1 MTSRKMFQYAALTGV
16 GFAIPTIVYFVMLPH
31 PLYVLHLAVFLS
43 GIAGVYLGFSV
54 LDGRPRTIVMEA
66 TVLIMFFALAILGLK
81 FSLWIL
87 AFGYFAHGVWDC
99 LHHPKLITTKIAAWY
114 PPFCAVYDWS
124 VATFIVVYM
133 YL

>member
-1 MTSRKMFQYAALTGV
+1 MPDKKMYQYAALIGI
-16 GFAIPTIVYFVMLPH
+16 GLAIPSMIYFYLLPQ
-31 PLYVLHLAVFLS
+31 PLYILHLAIFLS
-43 GIAGVYLGFSV
+43 AIAGVYLGFSV
-54 LDGRPRTIVMEA
+54 LDGRISTILIEGTVMA
-66 TVLIMFFALAILGLK
+66 VFIALALVGLK

-99 LHHPKLITTKIAAWY
+99 LHHPKLVTTRIAPWY

-124 VATFIVVYM
+124 VAAFIVAYM

>member
-1 MTSRKMFQYAALTGV
+1 MTSRKMYQYAALAGV
-16 GFAIPTIVYFVMLPH
+16 GFGVPSIIYFAMLPQ
-31 PLYVLHLAVFLS
+31 PLYALHLAVFLS

-54 LDGRPRTIVMEA
+54 LDGRPRTIVME
-66 TVLIMFFALAILGLK
+66 TVVMVMFFALAILGLK

-114 PPFCAVYDWS
+114 PPFCAVYDWT

-133 YL
+133 SL